1 MLSPDTLWTPAVGT
15 YLVEQGRSDFKL
27 LHDSNIR
34 VNFRLSIAKS
44 GSYTSMTMID
54 IKEEV
59 IYFISMTVVATSQF

>member
-1 MLSPDTLWTPAVGT
+1 M
-15 YLVEQGRSDFKL
+15 EQGRSDFKL